1 MQNGNYTG
9 RLKIN
14 LDVPAV
20 RQLRFK
26 TLVSGQKPAAPARRR
41 RRPKHS
47 VSALGHTRESGEQYH
62 LKAITRALDV
72 LECFSDER
80 TNLGLK
86 EISELMDLPE
96 SSLFRILLTLEDRG
110 YLTQNGD
117 GSYCLPP
124 KLLFGKLHDRAERA
138 RIVVRPVLQQL
149 ASRFDETASLAYL
162 FGDRIQALDAVET
175 FHEIRMTNKPGRVLP
190 PHCSSLGKVITAFQE
205 PARID
210 RILETYGLYRRTEK
224 TVVDRQALL
233 AEFEAI
239 RKRGYAV
246 DREETVNGGVCI
258 GAAITAE
265 GTPVSLALSLST
277 PLVRMTPA
285 REQEIIGA
293 VLESAR
299 LAALEL
305 KRSTKVPQPEV

>member
-1 MQNGNYTG
+1 M
-9 RLKIN
+9 
-14 LDVPAV
+14 
-20 RQLRFK
+20 
-26 TLVSGQKPAAPARRR
+26 VSGLKPVTPTQRR

-47 VSALGHTRESGEQYH
+47 VSTQHARESGEQYH

-80 TNLGLK
+80 SNLGLK

-96 SSLFRILLTLEDRG
+96 SSLFRILLTLENRG
-110 YLTQNGD
+110 YLTQNAD

-138 RIVVRPVLQQL
+138 RIIVRPFLQQL

-162 FGDRIQALDAVET
+162 FGDRIQALDTVET

-190 PHCSSLGKVITAFQE
+190 PHCSSLGKVITAFQD
-205 PARID
+205 AQQID
-210 RILETYGLYRRTEK
+210 RILETYGLYRRTEN

-233 AEFEAI
+233 AEFEAT

-246 DREETVNGGVCI
+246 DREETVMGGVCI
-258 GAAITAE
+258 GAAITVDKS
-265 GTPVSLALSLST
+265 PVTLALSLST

-305 KRSTKVPQPEV
+305 RRSASVPKPEV